1 MIAVS
6 ANRPSPLT
14 NRDTLEKRLEQLKG
28 QINNM
33 AQTDLIAELELLE
46 QNLYPERTAQR
57 L

>member
-1 MIAVS
+1 MIAIS

-14 NRDTLEKRLEQLKG
+14 NRNTLEKRLEQVKG

-33 AQTDLIAELELLE
+33 AQTDLIAALELLE

>member
-1 MIAVS
+1 MIAISV
-6 ANRPSPLT
+6 NRPLQLT
-14 NRDTLEKRLEQLKG
+14 NRDMLEKRLEQLKG

>member
-1 MIAVS
+1 MIAISV
-6 ANRPSPLT
+6 NRPSQLT
-14 NRDTLEKRLEQLKG
+14 NRDTLEKRLEQLKR

-46 QNLYPERTAQR
+46 QNLYPKRTAER

>member
-1 MIAVS
+1 M
-6 ANRPSPLT
+6 
-14 NRDTLEKRLEQLKG
+14 LEKRLEQLKG

>member
-1 MIAVS
+1 MIAIS
-6 ANRPSPLT
+6 ANRPSQLT
-14 NRDTLEKRLEQLKG
+14 NRDKLEKRLEQLKG

>member
-1 MIAVS
+1 MIAIS
-6 ANRPSPLT
+6 ANRPSQLT
-14 NRDTLEKRLEQLKG
+14 NRDKLEKRLEQLKG

-46 QNLYPERTAQR
+46 QNLYPKRTAER

>member
-14 NRDTLEKRLEQLKG
+14 NRDKLEKRLEQLKG

-33 AQTDLIAELELLE
+33 AQTALIAELELLE
-46 QNLYPERTAQR
+46 QNLYPKRTAER